1 MNPQAEQIRRAA
13 MLVAALDADAADA
26 LLDRLS
32 AEQAGLVR
40 RVLVEIDDVDPHEQ
54 RTIIQ
59 AFLAGTAPDGRGSEP
74 TVEYVAPE
82 APVPHVAQA
91 PTFGFLHEADVE
103 DLRELLA
110 GERPQTVA
118 VVISHLP
125 ADRAAE
131 VLATLAP
138 PLQADVCRRLASL
151 HEADPDVLG
160 DIEAGLQMRFRKKF
174 VRGDRAAG
182 VGAVQDILSEA
193 APPLRQTLL
202 SAISRQD
209 PRLAERLTRPT
220 RPPLGFADLPRLSHD
235 SLRLLFDSIDE
246 EYAAV
251 ALAGAEADFAARLTA
266 PLPRARIERL
276 QATIDSL
283 GPTPLGDIELAQDEL
298 ACVARELDTAGRLT
312 WREAPTGR
320 SSTGRSSS
328 DGSSTDGAA
337 RRTAAA

>member
-1 MNPQAEQIRRAA
+1 MNSPAEPIRRAA

-59 AFLAGTAPDGRGSEP
+59 AFLAAPAGRGGEP
-74 TVEYVAPE
+74 TVEFVAPE
-82 APVPHVAQA
+82 APVPHVSQA

-182 VGAVQDILSEA
+182 LGAVQDILSEA

-220 RPPLGFADLPRLSHD
+220 RPPPAFADLPRLSHD

-266 PLPRARIERL
+266 SLPRARIERL

-298 ACVARELDTAGRLT
+298 TCVARELETAGRLT
-312 WREAPTGR
+312 WREA
-320 SSTGRSSS
+320 STG
-328 DGSSTDGAA
+328 GSSTDGAA